1 MSIYLPHLSDIE
13 EDSIMSLV
21 TPHKATLSRAN
32 VHVQHVPFYRVESY
46 RPNRPTPKPID
57 TLAVSCISV
66 WWGVL
71 LGLFV
76 VLVLL

>member
-1 MSIYLPHLSDIE
+1 MPLI
-13 EDSIMSLV
+13 

-32 VHVQHVPFYRVESY
+32 VHVQHVPFYRPESY
-46 RPNRPTPKPID
+46 RPNKPTPKPLD
-57 TLAVSCISV
+57 TLAVSCISA